1 MSRLQ
6 ELGNEGFLHKRSGT
20 HTKEAVR
27 TEQCGRDPQ
36 KFLVLKSGARENV
49 GNRIQK
55 LLVSSAALDPE
66 FGRTVL
72 VQPHGEELIYN

>member
-20 HTKEAVR
+20 HTREAVR

-55 LLVSSAALDPE
+55 LLVSSE

-72 VQPHGEELIYN
+72 VQPHGEELI